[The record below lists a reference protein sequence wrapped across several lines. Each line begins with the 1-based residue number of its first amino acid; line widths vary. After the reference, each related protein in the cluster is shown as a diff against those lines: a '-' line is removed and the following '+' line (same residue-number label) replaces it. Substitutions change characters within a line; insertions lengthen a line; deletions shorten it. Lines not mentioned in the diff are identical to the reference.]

1 MNITEEQKSILL
13 LHIPDIN
20 QSINNGDLDD
30 VLDQLDDKITEIG
43 FNRDYTLNEIGLKLQ
58 KLYDELYIQNC

>member
-58 KLYDELYIQNC
+58 KLYDEPYVQNC

>member
-13 LHIPDIN
+13 SHIPDIN

-43 FNRDYTLNEIGLKLQ
+43 LKLQ
-58 KLYDELYIQNC
+58 KLYDELYVQNC

>member
-43 FNRDYTLNEIGLKLQ
+43 FNRDYTPNEIGLKLQ
-58 KLYDELYIQNC
+58 KLYDELYVQNC

>member
-58 KLYDELYIQNC
+58 KLYDEL

>member
-1 MNITEEQKSILL
+1 M
-13 LHIPDIN
+13 HIPDIN

-58 KLYDELYIQNC
+58 KLYDELYVQNC

>member
-1 MNITEEQKSILL
+1 MNITEEQRNILL
-13 LHIPDIN
+13 FYIPNID
-20 QSINNGDLDD
+20 QSINNDDLDD

-58 KLYDELYIQNC
+58 KLYDELYVQNC

>member
-58 KLYDELYIQNC
+58 KLYDELYVQNC

>member
-1 MNITEEQKSILL
+1 MRNGGAVHKNMKA
-13 LHIPDIN
+13 P

-58 KLYDELYIQNC
+58 KLYDELYVQNC

>member
-13 LHIPDIN
+13 SHIPDIN

-58 KLYDELYIQNC
+58 KLYDELYVQNC

>member
-1 MNITEEQKSILL
+1 VNITEEQKSILL

-58 KLYDELYIQNC
+58 KLYDELYVQNC

>member
-1 MNITEEQKSILL
+1 MNITEERKSILL

-58 KLYDELYIQNC
+58 KLYDELYVQNC

>member
-1 MNITEEQKSILL
+1 MNIMEEQKSILL

-43 FNRDYTLNEIGLKLQ
+43 FNCDYTLNEIGLKLQ
-58 KLYDELYIQNC
+58 KLYDELYVQNC

>member
-13 LHIPDIN
+13 SHIPDIN

-58 KLYDELYIQNC
+58 KLCDELYVQNC

>member
-1 MNITEEQKSILL
+1 MNITEEQKSILFL
-13 LHIPDIN
+13 YIPDIN
-20 QSINNGDLDD
+20 QSINNGNLDD

-58 KLYDELYIQNC
+58 KLYDELYVQNC

>member
-13 LHIPDIN
+13 SHIPDIN

-43 FNRDYTLNEIGLKLQ
+43 FNRDYTLNEIGLKQQ
-58 KLYDELYIQNC
+58 KLYDELYVQNC

>member
-13 LHIPDIN
+13 SHIPDIN

-58 KLYDELYIQNC
+58 KLYDEFYVQNC

>member
-13 LHIPDIN
+13 LHIPDVN

-58 KLYDELYIQNC
+58 KLYDELYVQNC

>member
-1 MNITEEQKSILL
+1 MNITEEQRNILL
-13 LHIPDIN
+13 LYIPNIN

-58 KLYDELYIQNC
+58 KLYDELYVRNC